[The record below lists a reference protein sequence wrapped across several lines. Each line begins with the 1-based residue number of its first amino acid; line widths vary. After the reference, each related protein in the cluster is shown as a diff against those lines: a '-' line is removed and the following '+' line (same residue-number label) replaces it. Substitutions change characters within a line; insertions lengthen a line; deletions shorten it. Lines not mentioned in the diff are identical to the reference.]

1 MSASAESAHAAV
13 IARRPFGRDRT
24 QLEIEKRLAQRWG
37 LVTVT
42 SEQAEPIGEDAI
54 PLVQIDDE
62 GPMVLTSN
70 PERLPSDGT
79 MQVYLAPTNES
90 VALQGSGGSA
100 AP

>member
-1 MSASAESAHAAV
+1 
-13 IARRPFGRDRT
+13 
-24 QLEIEKRLAQRWG
+24 
-37 LVTVT
+37 
-42 SEQAEPIGEDAI
+42 
-54 PLVQIDDE
+54 
-62 GPMVLTSN
+62 MVLTSN